1 MISMAKGFDKEKVSK
16 KSSKIYTKERTCYW
30 LNNILIWNFIISFI
44 YFLKKI
50 QIKLYF
56 LQLFNIFKILVIIL
70 EYFTICMA
78 KGFAKEEVSK
88 KSTEIYTKEKK
99 LGSERMISWSPWPP
113 ANFQTK
119 YPAFPL
125 VMTIMLL
132 LIGQWYISLA
142 R

>member
-1 MISMAKGFDKEKVSK
+1 
-16 KSSKIYTKERTCYW
+16 
-30 LNNILIWNFIISFI
+30 
-44 YFLKKI
+44 
-50 QIKLYF
+50 
-56 LQLFNIFKILVIIL
+56 
-70 EYFTICMA
+70 MA

-88 KSTEIYTKEKK
+88 NNSKVFVKEKQ

-125 VMTIMLL
+125 VMTLMLL

>member
-1 MISMAKGFDKEKVSK
+1 
-16 KSSKIYTKERTCYW
+16 
-30 LNNILIWNFIISFI
+30 
-44 YFLKKI
+44 
-50 QIKLYF
+50 
-56 LQLFNIFKILVIIL
+56 
-70 EYFTICMA
+70 MA
-78 KGFAKEEVSK
+78 KGFAEEK
-88 KSTEIYTKEKK
+88 AGKSSPKILVKEKK

>member
-1 MISMAKGFDKEKVSK
+1 
-16 KSSKIYTKERTCYW
+16 
-30 LNNILIWNFIISFI
+30 
-44 YFLKKI
+44 
-50 QIKLYF
+50 
-56 LQLFNIFKILVIIL
+56 
-70 EYFTICMA
+70 MA
-78 KGFAKEEVSK
+78 KGFAEEEVSK
-88 KSTEIYTKEKK
+88 NRSKDFVKEKQ

-132 LIGQWYISLA
+132 FLGQWYISLA

>member
-1 MISMAKGFDKEKVSK
+1 
-16 KSSKIYTKERTCYW
+16 
-30 LNNILIWNFIISFI
+30 
-44 YFLKKI
+44 
-50 QIKLYF
+50 
-56 LQLFNIFKILVIIL
+56 
-70 EYFTICMA
+70 MA
-78 KGFAKEEVSK
+78 KGFAKKVESK
-88 KSTEIYTKEKK
+88 RSSKIFVREKK

-125 VMTIMLL
+125 VMTIILL

>member
-1 MISMAKGFDKEKVSK
+1 
-16 KSSKIYTKERTCYW
+16 
-30 LNNILIWNFIISFI
+30 
-44 YFLKKI
+44 
-50 QIKLYF
+50 
-56 LQLFNIFKILVIIL
+56 
-70 EYFTICMA
+70 MA
-78 KGFAKEEVSK
+78 KGFAKDEVSK
-88 KSTEIYTKEKK
+88 KNSKIYIIEKN

>member
-1 MISMAKGFDKEKVSK
+1 MP
-16 KSSKIYTKERTCYW
+16 
-30 LNNILIWNFIISFI
+30 
-44 YFLKKI
+44 
-50 QIKLYF
+50 
-56 LQLFNIFKILVIIL
+56 
-70 EYFTICMA
+70 
-78 KGFAKEEVSK
+78 KGFASEEIKEI
-88 KSTEIYTKEKK
+88 KSRDRK

-132 LIGQWYISLA
+132 SVGQWYISLA

>member
-1 MISMAKGFDKEKVSK
+1 MAE
-16 KSSKIYTKERTCYW
+16 
-30 LNNILIWNFIISFI
+30 
-44 YFLKKI
+44 
-50 QIKLYF
+50 
-56 LQLFNIFKILVIIL
+56 
-70 EYFTICMA
+70 
-78 KGFAKEEVSK
+78 GFAKKNLSNPIQENKVN
-88 KSTEIYTKEKK
+88 EKK

-132 LIGQWYISLA
+132 FIGQLYISLA

>member
-1 MISMAKGFDKEKVSK
+1 
-16 KSSKIYTKERTCYW
+16 
-30 LNNILIWNFIISFI
+30 
-44 YFLKKI
+44 
-50 QIKLYF
+50 
-56 LQLFNIFKILVIIL
+56 
-70 EYFTICMA
+70 MA
-78 KGFAKEEVSK
+78 KGFAEEKTSQS
-88 KSTEIYTKEKK
+88 STKIFVKEKK

-132 LIGQWYISLA
+132 LIGQWYISFA

>member
-1 MISMAKGFDKEKVSK
+1 
-16 KSSKIYTKERTCYW
+16 
-30 LNNILIWNFIISFI
+30 
-44 YFLKKI
+44 
-50 QIKLYF
+50 
-56 LQLFNIFKILVIIL
+56 
-70 EYFTICMA
+70 MA
-78 KGFAKEEVSK
+78 KGFAKDEVSK
-88 KSTEIYTKEKK
+88 GSSKFYIKEKK

>member
-1 MISMAKGFDKEKVSK
+1 
-16 KSSKIYTKERTCYW
+16 
-30 LNNILIWNFIISFI
+30 
-44 YFLKKI
+44 
-50 QIKLYF
+50 
-56 LQLFNIFKILVIIL
+56 
-70 EYFTICMA
+70 MA

-88 KSTEIYTKEKK
+88 NISKIITKDKK

-132 LIGQWYISLA
+132 IIGQWYISIA